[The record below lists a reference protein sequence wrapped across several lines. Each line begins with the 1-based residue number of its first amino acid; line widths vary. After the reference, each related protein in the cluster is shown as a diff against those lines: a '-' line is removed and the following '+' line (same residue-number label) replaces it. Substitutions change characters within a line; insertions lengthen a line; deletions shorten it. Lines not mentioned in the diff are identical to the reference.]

1 MNDILKRKEGETLEE
16 YQIRLSLGLLRKEV
30 GYEDLEWEDV
40 KELLGSNEHR
50 DTLRR
55 KGKGIELYDN
65 YIKNKTKEM
74 IAQEE
79 YEKLMEKELKI
90 KKEKV
95 KLNDLKAQLNKQIRE
110 LARKENLGE
119 ILEKKLEELNMQ
131 PRIINDEYKQRV
143 TSNRDMV
150 CLISDIHYGIKT
162 TNALSP
168 YDSDICKQKM
178 NYLVDKTIKFS
189 LENDIDKLYVLI
201 LGDEISG
208 LIHNTTRLEQ
218 REDVISQVI
227 EVSELLYEAIVK
239 LANSLPFV
247 VVGLAQG
254 NHSRVMADKKD
265 SLEQENFTRL
275 IREFLKLRLT
285 NISNVILLENKFDES
300 IIEINIRGYNL
311 IGLHGQND
319 KLTNVSKLTEMFD
332 KKIDYVCFG
341 HYHNAKEFESN
352 KTDVIVNGCFSGD
365 DYSKRLRLYNKPI
378 QKLLLFD
385 DTGKIATY
393 NINLDFYNK

>member
-1 MNDILKRKEGETLEE
+1 MNNFEKKLELCLQKLNKEIDLDWMEIVEL
-16 YQIRLSLGLLRKEV
+16 LNLDCSADHLRKTAY
-30 GYEDLEWEDV
+30 GM
-40 KELLGSNEHR
+40 KE
-50 DTLRR
+50 T
-55 KGKGIELYDN
+55 YDYFN
-65 YIKNKTKEM
+65 SKTKEM

-227 EVSELLYEAIVK
+227 EVSELLYETIVK

-275 IREFLKLRLT
+275 IREFLKLRLA

-352 KTDVIVNGCFSGD
+352 KTEVIVNGCFSGD

>member
-1 MNDILKRKEGETLEE
+1 MYGDLKRKEGESFFEWKLRLCLQKLNKEVDIDWAEIVELLE
-16 YQIRLSLGLLRKEV
+16 LNCSGDHLRKTAY
-30 GYEDLEWEDV
+30 GI
-40 KELLGSNEHR
+40 KEC
-50 DTLRR
+50 
-55 KGKGIELYDN
+55 YD
-65 YIKNKTKEM
+65 YFSSKTKEI

-79 YEKLMEKELKI
+79 YEKLLEQELKI

-95 KLNDLKAQLNKQIRE
+95 KLNDLKAQLNKKVRE
-110 LARKENLGE
+110 FARKENLGE
-119 ILEKKLEELNMQ
+119 ILEEKSKELDMQ
-131 PRIINDEYKQRV
+131 PRVINDEYKQRV

-162 TNALSP
+162 TNALTP

-178 NYLVDKTIKFS
+178 NYLIDKTIKFS
-189 LENDIDKLYVLI
+189 LENDVDKLYVMI

-227 EVSELLYEAIVK
+227 DVSELLYESIMK
-239 LANSLPFV
+239 LANNLPFV

-265 SLEQENFTRL
+265 SLEHENFTRL
-275 IREFLKLRLT
+275 IKEFLKLRLA
-285 NISNVILLENKFDES
+285 NVSNVLLLENKFDES
-300 IIEINIRGYNL
+300 IIEVNIRGYNV

-319 KLTNVSKLTEMFD
+319 RLNNVSRLTEMFD

-341 HYHNAKEFESN
+341 HYHNAKEFENN

>member
-1 MNDILKRKEGETLEE
+1 MDNILKRKDGETDYE
-16 YQIRLSLGLLRKEV
+16 YCFRLSWEKSKNQLDIDWQEIVDLCGLDWSADHCRKTMIGAIRHQE
-30 GYEDLEWEDV
+30 YINTKTREQLTDEQYT
-40 KELLGSNEHR
+40 KLL
-50 DTLRR
+50 
-55 KGKGIELYDN
+55 
-65 YIKNKTKEM
+65 
-74 IAQEE
+74 
-79 YEKLMEKELKI
+79 EKELEL

-95 KLNDLKAQLNKQIRE
+95 KLTDLKSQVNKQIRE
-110 LARKENLGE
+110 LARKESLSE
-119 ILEKKLEELNMQ
+119 LLEDKLKQLDMQ
-131 PRIINDEYKQRV
+131 PKMINDSYKQRV

-162 TNALSP
+162 TNAMSP
-168 YDSDICKQKM
+168 YDSDVCKQKM
-178 NYLVDKTIKFS
+178 DYLINKTIAFS
-189 LENDIDKLYVLI
+189 LENDVDKLYLMI

-218 REDVISQVI
+218 REDVVSQVI
-227 EVSELLYEAIVK
+227 EVSELLYESIVK
-239 LANSLPFV
+239 LAKNLPFV

-275 IREFLKLRLT
+275 IKEFLKLRLA
-285 NISNVILLENKFDES
+285 NISNVLLLENKFDES
-300 IIEINIRGYNL
+300 IIELNIRGYNV

-319 KLTNVSKLTEMFD
+319 RLNNLSRLIEMFD
-332 KKIDYVCFG
+332 KKIDYICLG
-341 HYHNAKEFESN
+341 HYHQSKEFENN
-352 KTDVIVNGCFSGD
+352 KTEVIVNGCFSGD

>member
-1 MNDILKRKEGETLEE
+1 MNNFEKKLELCLQKLNKEIDLDWSEIVELLNLEC
-16 YQIRLSLGLLRKEV
+16 SADHLRKTAY
-30 GYEDLEWEDV
+30 GM
-40 KELLGSNEHR
+40 KE
-50 DTLRR
+50 T
-55 KGKGIELYDN
+55 YDYFN
-65 YIKNKTKEM
+65 SKTKEM

-265 SLEQENFTRL
+265 SLEQENFSRL
-275 IREFLKLRLT
+275 IREFLKLRLA

-352 KTDVIVNGCFSGD
+352 KTEVIVNGCFSGD

>member
-1 MNDILKRKEGETLEE
+1 MNDKQFEKKLELCLQKLNKEL
-16 YQIRLSLGLLRKEV
+16 
-30 GYEDLEWEDV
+30 DLDWVEIV
-40 KELLGSNEHR
+40 ELLGLDCSGDH
-50 DTLRR
+50 LR
-55 KGKGIELYDN
+55 KTAYGIKECYD
-65 YIKNKTKEM
+65 YFSSKTKEM

-79 YEKLMEKELKI
+79 YEKLLEQELKI

-95 KLNDLKAQLNKQIRE
+95 KLNDLKAQLNKKVRE
-110 LARKENLGE
+110 FARKENLGE
-119 ILEKKLEELNMQ
+119 ILEEKIKELDMQ
-131 PRIINDEYKQRV
+131 PRVINDEYKQRV

-162 TNALSP
+162 TNALTP

-178 NYLVDKTIKFS
+178 NYLIDKTIKFS
-189 LENDIDKLYVLI
+189 LENDVDKLYVMI

-227 EVSELLYEAIVK
+227 DVSELLYESIMK
-239 LANSLPFV
+239 LANNLPFV

-265 SLEQENFTRL
+265 SLEHENFTRL
-275 IREFLKLRLT
+275 IKEFLKLRLA
-285 NISNVILLENKFDES
+285 NVSNVLLLENKFDES
-300 IIEINIRGYNL
+300 IIEVNIRGYNV

-319 KLTNVSKLTEMFD
+319 SLNNVSKLIEMFD

-341 HYHNAKEFESN
+341 HYHNAKEFENN

>member
-1 MNDILKRKEGETLEE
+1 MDILNRREGETDYE
-16 YQIRLSLGLLRKEV
+16 YCFRLSYAKVREGLDIDWQEIVNLCNLNWSADHCRKTMIGAIRHQDYIDTKTREQLTNEQ
-30 GYEDLEWEDV
+30 YT
-40 KELLGSNEHR
+40 KLL
-50 DTLRR
+50 
-55 KGKGIELYDN
+55 
-65 YIKNKTKEM
+65 
-74 IAQEE
+74 
-79 YEKLMEKELKI
+79 EKELELR
-90 KKEKV
+90 KEKV
-95 KLNDLKAQLNKQIRE
+95 KLTDLKTQVNKQIRE
-110 LARKENLGE
+110 LARKESLSE
-119 ILEKKLEELNMQ
+119 LLEDKLKQLDMQ
-131 PRIINDEYKQRV
+131 PKIINDSYKQRV

-162 TNALSP
+162 TNAISP
-168 YDSDICKQKM
+168 YDSDVCKQKM
-178 NYLVDKTIKFS
+178 DYLINKTIAFS
-189 LENDIDKLYVLI
+189 LENDVDKLYLMI

-227 EVSELLYEAIVK
+227 EVSELLYESIVK
-239 LANSLPFV
+239 LAKNLPFV
-247 VVGLAQG
+247 IVGLAQG

-275 IREFLKLRLT
+275 IKEFLKLRLA
-285 NISNVILLENKFDES
+285 NISNVLLLENKFDES
-300 IIEINIRGYNL
+300 IIELNIRGYNV

-319 KLTNVSKLTEMFD
+319 SLGKVSKLTEMFD

-341 HYHNAKEFESN
+341 HWHNSKEFENN
-352 KTDVIVNGCFSGD
+352 KTEVIVNGCFSGD
-365 DYSKRLRLYNKPI
+365 DYSKRLRFYNKPI

>member
-1 MNDILKRKEGETLEE
+1 MGENLKRREGESLFEWKL
-16 YQIRLSLGLLRKEV
+16 RLSLMKLNKET
-30 GYEDLEWEDV
+30 DLDWCELV
-40 KELLGSNEHR
+40 ELLEMDMSADHY
-50 DTLRR
+50 R
-55 KGKGIELYDN
+55 KLSYGYKEYDD
-65 YIKNKTKEM
+65 YIKSKTKEM

-79 YEKLMEKELKI
+79 YEKLLAKELEI

-95 KLNDLKAQLNKQIRE
+95 KLQDMRNLVNKQVRE
-110 LARKENLGE
+110 LSRKENLSE
-119 ILEKKLEELNMQ
+119 VLEKKLTELEMQ
-131 PRIINDEYKQRV
+131 PKIINDEYKNRV

-168 YDSDICKQKM
+168 YDSDICKLKM
-178 NYLVDKTIKFS
+178 NYLIDKTIKFS
-189 LENDIDKLYVLI
+189 LENDVDKLYVMV

-227 EVSELLYEAIVK
+227 EVSELLYESIVK
-239 LANSLPFV
+239 LANNLPYV
-247 VVGLAQG
+247 IVGLAQG

-265 SLEQENFTRL
+265 SLERENFTRL
-275 IREFLKLRLT
+275 IKEFLRLRLA
-285 NISNVILLENKFDES
+285 NISNVLLLENVFDEA
-300 IIEINIRGYNL
+300 IIELNIRGYNV

-319 KLTNVSKLTEMFD
+319 KLTNLDRLIEMFD
-332 KKIDYVCFG
+332 KKIDYVCLG
-341 HYHNAKEFESN
+341 HYHQSKEFETN
-352 KTDVIVNGCFSGD
+352 KTEIIVNGCFSGD

>member
-1 MNDILKRKEGETLEE
+1 MDILNRREGETDYE
-16 YQIRLSLGLLRKEV
+16 YCFRLSYAKVREGLDIDWQEIVNLCNLNWSADHCRKTMIGAIRHQDYIDTKTREQLTNEQ
-30 GYEDLEWEDV
+30 YT
-40 KELLGSNEHR
+40 KLL
-50 DTLRR
+50 
-55 KGKGIELYDN
+55 
-65 YIKNKTKEM
+65 
-74 IAQEE
+74 
-79 YEKLMEKELKI
+79 EKELELR
-90 KKEKV
+90 KEKV
-95 KLNDLKAQLNKQIRE
+95 KLTDLKTQVNKQIRE
-110 LARKENLGE
+110 LARKESLSE
-119 ILEKKLEELNMQ
+119 LLEDKLKQLDMQ
-131 PRIINDEYKQRV
+131 PKMINDSYKQRV

-162 TNALSP
+162 TNAISP
-168 YDSDICKQKM
+168 YDSDVCKQKM
-178 NYLVDKTIKFS
+178 DYLINKTIAFS
-189 LENDIDKLYVLI
+189 LENDVDKLYLMI

-227 EVSELLYEAIVK
+227 EVSELLYESIVK
-239 LANSLPFV
+239 LAKNLPFV
-247 VVGLAQG
+247 IVGLAQG

-275 IREFLKLRLT
+275 IKEFLKLRLA
-285 NISNVILLENKFDES
+285 NISNVLLLENKFDES
-300 IIEINIRGYNL
+300 IIELNIRGYNV

-319 KLTNVSKLTEMFD
+319 SLGKVSKLTEMFD

-341 HYHNAKEFESN
+341 HWHNSKEFENN
-352 KTDVIVNGCFSGD
+352 KTEVIVNGCFSGD
-365 DYSKRLRLYNKPI
+365 DYSKRLRFYNKPI

>member
-1 MNDILKRKEGETLEE
+1 MDNKQFEKKLELCLQKLNKEVDLDWIEIVELLE
-16 YQIRLSLGLLRKEV
+16 LDCSGDHLRKTAY
-30 GYEDLEWEDV
+30 GI
-40 KELLGSNEHR
+40 KEC
-50 DTLRR
+50 
-55 KGKGIELYDN
+55 YD
-65 YIKNKTKEM
+65 YFSNKTKEM
-74 IAQEE
+74 IAKEE
-79 YEKLMEKELKI
+79 YEKLIEQELKL

-95 KLNDLKAQLNKQIRE
+95 KLNDLKTQLNKQIRE
-110 LARKENLGE
+110 LARRENLSE
-119 ILEKKLEELNMQ
+119 ILEEKLEELNMK
-131 PRIINDEYKQRV
+131 PRVINDEYKQRV

-178 NYLVDKTIKFS
+178 NYLIDKTIAFS
-189 LENDIDKLYVLI
+189 LENDVDKLYLMI

-218 REDVISQVI
+218 REDVVSQVI
-227 EVSELLYEAIVK
+227 EVSELLYESIVK
-239 LANSLPFV
+239 LAKNLPFV

-275 IREFLKLRLT
+275 IKEFLKLRLA
-285 NISNVILLENKFDES
+285 NISNVLLLENKFDES
-300 IIEINIRGYNL
+300 IIELNIRGYNV

-319 KLTNVSKLTEMFD
+319 RLNNLSRLIEMFD
-332 KKIDYVCFG
+332 KKIDYICLG
-341 HYHNAKEFESN
+341 HYHQSKEFENN
-352 KTDVIVNGCFSGD
+352 KTEVIVNGCFSGD

-385 DTGKIATY
+385 NTGKIATY

>member
-1 MNDILKRKEGETLEE
+1 MDILNRREGETDYE
-16 YQIRLSLGLLRKEV
+16 YCFRLSYAKVREGLDIDWQEIVNLCNLNWSADHCRKTMI
-30 GYEDLEWEDV
+30 GAIRHQD
-40 KELLGSNEHR
+40 
-50 DTLRR
+50 
-55 KGKGIELYDN
+55 
-65 YIKNKTKEM
+65 YIDSKTKE
-74 IAQEE
+74 QLTNEQ
-79 YEKLMEKELKI
+79 YTKLLEKELEL

-95 KLNDLKAQLNKQIRE
+95 KLTDLKTQVNKQIRE
-110 LARKENLGE
+110 LARKESLSE
-119 ILEKKLEELNMQ
+119 LLEDKLKQLDMQ
-131 PRIINDEYKQRV
+131 PKMINDSYKQRV

-162 TNALSP
+162 TNAISP
-168 YDSDICKQKM
+168 YDSDVCKQKM
-178 NYLVDKTIKFS
+178 DYLINKTIAFS
-189 LENDIDKLYVLI
+189 LENDVDKLYLMI

-227 EVSELLYEAIVK
+227 EVSELLYESIVK
-239 LANSLPFV
+239 LAKNLPFV

-275 IREFLKLRLT
+275 IKEFLKLRLA
-285 NISNVILLENKFDES
+285 NISNVLLLENKFDES
-300 IIEINIRGYNL
+300 IIELNIRGYNV

-319 KLTNVSKLTEMFD
+319 SLGKVSKLTEMFD
-332 KKIDYVCFG
+332 KKIVYVCFG
-341 HYHNAKEFESN
+341 HWHNSKEFENN
-352 KTDVIVNGCFSGD
+352 KTEVIVKVCFSGD

-385 DTGKIATY
+385 DTGRIATY

>member
-1 MNDILKRKEGETLEE
+1 MNILNRREGETDYE
-16 YQIRLSLGLLRKEV
+16 YCFRLSYAKVREGLDIDWQEIVNLCNLNWSADHCRKTMIGAIRHQDYIDTKTREQLTNEQ
-30 GYEDLEWEDV
+30 YT
-40 KELLGSNEHR
+40 KLL
-50 DTLRR
+50 
-55 KGKGIELYDN
+55 
-65 YIKNKTKEM
+65 
-74 IAQEE
+74 
-79 YEKLMEKELKI
+79 EKELEL

-95 KLNDLKAQLNKQIRE
+95 KLTDLKTQVNKQIRE
-110 LARKENLGE
+110 LARKESLSE
-119 ILEKKLEELNMQ
+119 LLEDKLKQLDMQ
-131 PRIINDEYKQRV
+131 PKMINDSYKQRV

-162 TNALSP
+162 TNAISP
-168 YDSDICKQKM
+168 YDSDVCKQKM
-178 NYLVDKTIKFS
+178 DYLINKTIAFS
-189 LENDIDKLYVLI
+189 LENDVDKLYLMI

-227 EVSELLYEAIVK
+227 EVSELLYESIVK
-239 LANSLPFV
+239 LAKNLPFV
-247 VVGLAQG
+247 IVGLAQG

-275 IREFLKLRLT
+275 IKEFLKLRLA
-285 NISNVILLENKFDES
+285 NISNVLLLENKFDES
-300 IIEINIRGYNL
+300 IIELNIRGYNV

-319 KLTNVSKLTEMFD
+319 SLGKVSKLTEMFD

-341 HYHNAKEFESN
+341 HWHNSKEFENN
-352 KTDVIVNGCFSGD
+352 KTEVIVNGCFSGD
-365 DYSKRLRLYNKPI
+365 DYSKRLRFYNKPI

>member
-1 MNDILKRKEGETLEE
+1 MEENLKRREGESLFEWKL
-16 YQIRLSLGLLRKEV
+16 RLSLMKLNKET
-30 GYEDLEWEDV
+30 DLDWCELV
-40 KELLGSNEHR
+40 ELLEMDMSADHY
-50 DTLRR
+50 R
-55 KGKGIELYDN
+55 KLSYGYKEYDD
-65 YIKNKTKEM
+65 YIKSKTKEM

-79 YEKLMEKELKI
+79 YEKLLSKELEI
-90 KKEKV
+90 KKERV
-95 KLNDLKAQLNKQIRE
+95 KLQDMRNLVNKQVRE
-110 LARKENLGE
+110 LSRKENLGE
-119 ILEKKLEELNMQ
+119 VLEKKLTELEMQ
-131 PRIINDEYKQRV
+131 PKIINDEYKNRV

-168 YDSDICKQKM
+168 YDSDICKLKM
-178 NYLVDKTIKFS
+178 NYLIDKTIKFS
-189 LENDIDKLYVLI
+189 LENDVDKLYVMV

-227 EVSELLYEAIVK
+227 EVSELLYESIVK
-239 LANSLPFV
+239 LANNLPYV
-247 VVGLAQG
+247 IVGLAQG

-265 SLEQENFTRL
+265 SLEHENFTRL
-275 IREFLKLRLT
+275 IKEFLRLRLA
-285 NISNVILLENKFDES
+285 NISNVLLLENVFDES
-300 IIEINIRGYNL
+300 IIELNIRGYNV

-319 KLTNVSKLTEMFD
+319 KLNNLDRLIEMFD
-332 KKIDYVCFG
+332 KKIDYVCLG
-341 HYHNAKEFESN
+341 HYHQSKEFETN
-352 KTDVIVNGCFSGD
+352 KTEIIVNGCFSGD

-393 NINLDFYNK
+393 NINLDFYDK

>member
-1 MNDILKRKEGETLEE
+1 MDNLKRRENETLFEWKL
-16 YQIRLSLGLLRKEV
+16 RLSLMKLN
-30 GYEDLEWEDV
+30 
-40 KELLGSNEHR
+40 KELDEDWSELVDILEMDMSADHY
-50 DTLRR
+50 R
-55 KGKGIELYDN
+55 KVSYGYKEYDE
-65 YIKNKTKEM
+65 YIKSKTKEM
-74 IAQEE
+74 IAQEQ
-79 YEKLMEKELKI
+79 YEKLLEKELEI

-95 KLNDLKAQLNKQIRE
+95 KLQDMRNLVNKQVRE
-110 LARKENLGE
+110 LGRQENLGE
-119 ILEKKLEELNMQ
+119 ILEEKMKELNMQ
-131 PRIINDEYKQRV
+131 PRMINDEYKSRV

-162 TNALSP
+162 TNAMSP

-178 NYLVDKTIKFS
+178 NYLINKTIAFS
-189 LENDIDKLYVLI
+189 LENDVDKLYLMI

-227 EVSELLYEAIVK
+227 EVSELLYESIVK
-239 LANSLPFV
+239 LANNLPFV

-275 IREFLKLRLT
+275 IKEFLKLRLA
-285 NISNVILLENKFDES
+285 NISNVLLLENKFDES
-300 IIEINIRGYNL
+300 IIELNIRGYNV

-319 KLTNVSKLTEMFD
+319 RLNNLSRLIEMFD
-332 KKIDYVCFG
+332 KKIDYICLG
-341 HYHNAKEFESN
+341 HYHQSKEFENN

>member
-1 MNDILKRKEGETLEE
+1 MEENLKRREGESLFEWKL
-16 YQIRLSLGLLRKEV
+16 RLSLMKLNKET
-30 GYEDLEWEDV
+30 DLDWCELV
-40 KELLGSNEHR
+40 ELLEIDMSADHY
-50 DTLRR
+50 R
-55 KGKGIELYDN
+55 KLSYGYKEYDD
-65 YIKNKTKEM
+65 YIKGKTKEM

-79 YEKLMEKELKI
+79 YEKLLAKELEI

-95 KLNDLKAQLNKQIRE
+95 KLQDMRTLVNKQVRE
-110 LARKENLGE
+110 LSRKENLGE
-119 ILEKKLEELNMQ
+119 VLEKKLTELEMQ
-131 PRIINDEYKQRV
+131 PKIINDEYKNRV

-168 YDSDICKQKM
+168 YDSDICKLKM
-178 NYLVDKTIKFS
+178 NYLIDKTIKFS
-189 LENDIDKLYVLI
+189 LENDVDKLYVMI

-227 EVSELLYEAIVK
+227 EVSELLYESIVK
-239 LANSLPFV
+239 LANNLPYV
-247 VVGLAQG
+247 IVGLAQG

-265 SLEQENFTRL
+265 SLEHENFTRL
-275 IREFLKLRLT
+275 IKEFLRLRLA
-285 NISNVILLENKFDES
+285 NISNVLLLENVFDEA
-300 IIEINIRGYNL
+300 IIELNIRGYNV

-319 KLTNVSKLTEMFD
+319 KLTNLDRLIEMFD
-332 KKIDYVCFG
+332 KKIDYVCLG
-341 HYHNAKEFESN
+341 HYHQSKEFETN
-352 KTDVIVNGCFSGD
+352 KTEIIINGCFSGD

-393 NINLDFYNK
+393 NINLDFYDK

>member
-1 MNDILKRKEGETLEE
+1 MDNKQFEKKLELCLQKLNKET
-16 YQIRLSLGLLRKEV
+16 
-30 GYEDLEWEDV
+30 DLDWVEIV
-40 KELLGSNEHR
+40 ELLGLDCSSDH
-50 DTLRR
+50 LR
-55 KGKGIELYDN
+55 KTAYGIKECYD
-65 YIKNKTKEM
+65 YFSSKTKEM

-79 YEKLMEKELKI
+79 YEKLLEQELKI

-95 KLNDLKAQLNKQIRE
+95 KLNDLKAQLNKKVRE
-110 LARKENLGE
+110 FARKENLSE
-119 ILEKKLEELNMQ
+119 ILEEKIKELDMQ

-162 TNALSP
+162 TNALTP

-178 NYLVDKTIKFS
+178 NYLIDKTIKFS
-189 LENDIDKLYVLI
+189 LENDVDKLYVMI

-227 EVSELLYEAIVK
+227 DVSELLYESIMK
-239 LANSLPFV
+239 LANNLPFV

-265 SLEQENFTRL
+265 SLEHENFTRL
-275 IREFLKLRLT
+275 IREFLKLRLA
-285 NISNVILLENKFDES
+285 NISNVLLLENKFDES
-300 IIEINIRGYNL
+300 IIEINIRGYNV

-319 KLTNVSKLTEMFD
+319 SLNNVSRLTEMFD

-341 HYHNAKEFESN
+341 HYHNAKEFENN

>member
-1 MNDILKRKEGETLEE
+1 MDNKQFEKKLELCLQKLNKET
-16 YQIRLSLGLLRKEV
+16 
-30 GYEDLEWEDV
+30 DLDWVEIV
-40 KELLGSNEHR
+40 ELLGLDCSSDH
-50 DTLRR
+50 LR
-55 KGKGIELYDN
+55 KTAYGIKECYD
-65 YIKNKTKEM
+65 YFSSKTKEM

-79 YEKLMEKELKI
+79 YEKLLEQELKI

-95 KLNDLKAQLNKQIRE
+95 KLNDLKAQLNKKVRE
-110 LARKENLGE
+110 FARKENLSE
-119 ILEKKLEELNMQ
+119 ILEEKIKELDMQ
-131 PRIINDEYKQRV
+131 PRVINDEYKQRV

-162 TNALSP
+162 TNALTP

-178 NYLVDKTIKFS
+178 NYLIDKTIKFS
-189 LENDIDKLYVLI
+189 LENDVDKLYVMI

-227 EVSELLYEAIVK
+227 DVSELLYESIMK
-239 LANSLPFV
+239 LANNLPFV

-265 SLEQENFTRL
+265 SLEHENFTRL
-275 IREFLKLRLT
+275 IREFLKLRLA
-285 NISNVILLENKFDES
+285 NISNVLLLENEFDES
-300 IIEINIRGYNL
+300 IIEVNIRGYNV

-319 KLTNVSKLTEMFD
+319 SLNNVSRLTEMFD

-341 HYHNAKEFESN
+341 HYHNAKEFENN

>member
-1 MNDILKRKEGETLEE
+1 MEENLKRREGESLFEWKL
-16 YQIRLSLGLLRKEV
+16 RLSLMKLNKET
-30 GYEDLEWEDV
+30 DLDWCELV
-40 KELLGSNEHR
+40 ELLEIDMSADHY
-50 DTLRR
+50 R
-55 KGKGIELYDN
+55 KLSYGYKEYDD
-65 YIKNKTKEM
+65 YIKSKTKEM

-79 YEKLMEKELKI
+79 YEKLLAKELEI

-95 KLNDLKAQLNKQIRE
+95 KLQDMRTLVNKQVRE
-110 LARKENLGE
+110 LSRKENLGE
-119 ILEKKLEELNMQ
+119 VLEKKLTELEMQ
-131 PRIINDEYKQRV
+131 PKIINDEYKNRV

-168 YDSDICKQKM
+168 YDSDICKLKM
-178 NYLVDKTIKFS
+178 NYLIDKTIKFS
-189 LENDIDKLYVLI
+189 LENDVDKLYVMV

-227 EVSELLYEAIVK
+227 EVSELLYESIVK
-239 LANSLPFV
+239 LANNLPYV
-247 VVGLAQG
+247 IVGLAQG

-265 SLEQENFTRL
+265 SLERENFTRL
-275 IREFLKLRLT
+275 IKEFLRLRLA
-285 NISNVILLENKFDES
+285 NISNVLLLENVFDEA
-300 IIEINIRGYNL
+300 IIELNIRGYNV

-319 KLTNVSKLTEMFD
+319 SLNNLDRLIEMFD
-332 KKIDYVCFG
+332 KKIDYVCLG
-341 HYHNAKEFESN
+341 HYHQSKEFETN
-352 KTDVIVNGCFSGD
+352 KTEIIVNGCFSGD

-393 NINLDFYNK
+393 NINLDFYDK

>member
-1 MNDILKRKEGETLEE
+1 MNILNRRERETDYE
-16 YQIRLSLGLLRKEV
+16 YCFRLSYAKVREGLDIDWQEIVNLCNLNWSADHCRKTMIGAIRHQDYIDAKTREQLTNEQ
-30 GYEDLEWEDV
+30 YT
-40 KELLGSNEHR
+40 KLL
-50 DTLRR
+50 
-55 KGKGIELYDN
+55 
-65 YIKNKTKEM
+65 
-74 IAQEE
+74 
-79 YEKLMEKELKI
+79 EKELELR
-90 KKEKV
+90 KEKV
-95 KLNDLKAQLNKQIRE
+95 KLTDLKTQVNKQIRE
-110 LARKENLGE
+110 LARKESLSE
-119 ILEKKLEELNMQ
+119 LLEDKLKQLDMQ
-131 PRIINDEYKQRV
+131 PKIINDSYKQRV

-162 TNALSP
+162 TNAISP
-168 YDSDICKQKM
+168 YDSDVCKQKM
-178 NYLVDKTIKFS
+178 DYLINKTIAFS
-189 LENDIDKLYVLI
+189 LENDVDKLYLMI

-227 EVSELLYEAIVK
+227 EVSELLYESIVK
-239 LANSLPFV
+239 LAKNLPFV
-247 VVGLAQG
+247 IVGLAQG

-275 IREFLKLRLT
+275 IKEFLKLRLA
-285 NISNVILLENKFDES
+285 NISNVLLLENKFDES
-300 IIEINIRGYNL
+300 IIELNIRGYNV

-319 KLTNVSKLTEMFD
+319 SLGKVSKLTEMFD

-341 HYHNAKEFESN
+341 HWHNSKEFENN
-352 KTDVIVNGCFSGD
+352 KTEVIVNGCFSGD
-365 DYSKRLRLYNKPI
+365 DYSKRLRFYNKPI

>member
-1 MNDILKRKEGETLEE
+1 MEENLKRREGESLFEWKL
-16 YQIRLSLGLLRKEV
+16 RLSLMKLNKET
-30 GYEDLEWEDV
+30 DLDWCELV
-40 KELLGSNEHR
+40 ELLEMDMSADHY
-50 DTLRR
+50 R
-55 KGKGIELYDN
+55 KLSYGYKEYDD
-65 YIKNKTKEM
+65 YIKGKTKEM

-79 YEKLMEKELKI
+79 YEKLLAKELEI

-95 KLNDLKAQLNKQIRE
+95 KLQDMRTLVNKQVRE
-110 LARKENLGE
+110 LSRKENLGE
-119 ILEKKLEELNMQ
+119 VLEKKLTELEMQ
-131 PRIINDEYKQRV
+131 PKIINDDYKNRV

-168 YDSDICKQKM
+168 YDSDICKLKM
-178 NYLVDKTIKFS
+178 NYLIDKTIKFS
-189 LENDIDKLYVLI
+189 LENDVDKLYVMI

-227 EVSELLYEAIVK
+227 EVSELLYESIVK
-239 LANSLPFV
+239 LANNLPYV
-247 VVGLAQG
+247 IVGLAQG

-265 SLEQENFTRL
+265 SLEHENFTRL
-275 IREFLKLRLT
+275 IKEFLRLRLA
-285 NISNVILLENKFDES
+285 NISNVLLLENVFDEA
-300 IIEINIRGYNL
+300 IIELNIRGYNV

-319 KLTNVSKLTEMFD
+319 KLTNLDRLIEMFD
-332 KKIDYVCFG
+332 KKIDYVCLG
-341 HYHNAKEFESN
+341 HYHQSKEFETN
-352 KTDVIVNGCFSGD
+352 KTEIIVNGCFSGD

-393 NINLDFYNK
+393 NINLDFYDK

>member
-1 MNDILKRKEGETLEE
+1 MEENLKRREGESLFEWKL
-16 YQIRLSLGLLRKEV
+16 RLSLMKLNKET
-30 GYEDLEWEDV
+30 DLDWCELV
-40 KELLGSNEHR
+40 ELLEIDMSADHY
-50 DTLRR
+50 R
-55 KGKGIELYDN
+55 KLSYGYKEYDD
-65 YIKNKTKEM
+65 YIKSKTKEM

-79 YEKLMEKELKI
+79 YEKLLAKELEI

-95 KLNDLKAQLNKQIRE
+95 KLQDMRNLVNKQVRE
-110 LARKENLGE
+110 LSRKENLGE
-119 ILEKKLEELNMQ
+119 VLEKKLTELEMQ
-131 PRIINDEYKQRV
+131 PKIINDEYKNRV

-168 YDSDICKQKM
+168 YDSDICKLKM
-178 NYLVDKTIKFS
+178 NYLIDKTIKFS
-189 LENDIDKLYVLI
+189 LENDVDKLYVMV

-227 EVSELLYEAIVK
+227 EVSELLYESIVK
-239 LANSLPFV
+239 LANNLPYV
-247 VVGLAQG
+247 IVGLAQG

-265 SLEQENFTRL
+265 SLEHENFTRL
-275 IREFLKLRLT
+275 IKEFLRLRLA
-285 NISNVILLENKFDES
+285 NISNVLLLENVFDEA
-300 IIEINIRGYNL
+300 IIELNIRGYNV

-319 KLTNVSKLTEMFD
+319 KLTNLDRLIEMFD
-332 KKIDYVCFG
+332 KKIDYVCLG
-341 HYHNAKEFESN
+341 HYHQSKEFETN
-352 KTDVIVNGCFSGD
+352 KTEIIVNGCFSGD

>member
-1 MNDILKRKEGETLEE
+1 MEENLKRREGESLFEWKL
-16 YQIRLSLGLLRKEV
+16 RLSLMKLNKET
-30 GYEDLEWEDV
+30 DLDWCELV
-40 KELLGSNEHR
+40 ELLEMDMSADHY
-50 DTLRR
+50 R
-55 KGKGIELYDN
+55 KLSYGYKEYDD
-65 YIKNKTKEM
+65 YIKSKTKEM

-79 YEKLMEKELKI
+79 YEKLLAKELEI

-95 KLNDLKAQLNKQIRE
+95 KLQDMRNLVNKQVRE
-110 LARKENLGE
+110 LSRKENLSE
-119 ILEKKLEELNMQ
+119 VLEKKLTELEMQ
-131 PRIINDEYKQRV
+131 PKIINDEYKNRV

-168 YDSDICKQKM
+168 YDSDICKLKM
-178 NYLVDKTIKFS
+178 NYLIDKTIKFS
-189 LENDIDKLYVLI
+189 LENDVDKLYVMI

-227 EVSELLYEAIVK
+227 EVSELLYESIVK
-239 LANSLPFV
+239 LANNLPYV
-247 VVGLAQG
+247 IVGLAQG

-265 SLEQENFTRL
+265 SLEHENFTRL
-275 IREFLKLRLT
+275 IKEFLRLRLA
-285 NISNVILLENKFDES
+285 NISNVLLLENVFDEA
-300 IIEINIRGYNL
+300 IIELNIRGYNV

-319 KLTNVSKLTEMFD
+319 KLNNLDRLIEMFD
-332 KKIDYVCFG
+332 KKIDYVCLG
-341 HYHNAKEFESN
+341 HYHQSKEFETN
-352 KTDVIVNGCFSGD
+352 KTEIIINGCFSGD

>member
-1 MNDILKRKEGETLEE
+1 MGENLKRREGESLEE

-30 GYEDLEWEDV
+30 GYEDLEWEDI
-40 KELLGSNEHR
+40 KELLGSDEHR

-65 YIKNKTKEM
+65 YIKNKLPEM
-74 IAQEE
+74 IAKEE
-79 YEKLMEKELKI
+79 YEKILDEQLKL

-95 KLNDLKAQLNKQIRE
+95 KVRDERNLVNKQIRD
-110 LARKENLGE
+110 LAKRESLQE
-119 ILEKKLEELNMQ
+119 ILEEKIEQLNMQ
-131 PRIINDEYKQRV
+131 PKIINDEYKNRV

-168 YDSDICKQKM
+168 YDSDICKLKM
-178 NYLVDKTIKFS
+178 NYLIDKTIKFS
-189 LENDIDKLYVLI
+189 LENDVDKLYVMI

-227 EVSELLYEAIVK
+227 EVSELLYESIVK
-239 LANSLPFV
+239 LANNLPYV
-247 VVGLAQG
+247 IVGLAQG

-265 SLEQENFTRL
+265 SLEHENFTRL
-275 IREFLKLRLT
+275 IKEFLRLRLA
-285 NISNVILLENKFDES
+285 NISNVLLLENVFDEA
-300 IIEINIRGYNL
+300 IIELNIRGYNV

-319 KLTNVSKLTEMFD
+319 RLNNLDRLIEMFD
-332 KKIDYVCFG
+332 KKIDYVCLG
-341 HYHNAKEFESN
+341 HYHQSKEFETN
-352 KTDVIVNGCFSGD
+352 KTEIIVNGCFSGD

>member
-1 MNDILKRKEGETLEE
+1 MDNILKRKEGESFFEWKL
-16 YQIRLSLGLLRKEV
+16 RLCLAKLNKEIDEDWSELIEILGIDMSPCHLRKTAYGMKEC
-30 GYEDLEWEDV
+30 YEYFN
-40 KELLGSNEHR
+40 S
-50 DTLRR
+50 
-55 KGKGIELYDN
+55 
-65 YIKNKTKEM
+65 KTKEM
-74 IAQEE
+74 IAKEE
-79 YEKLMEKELKI
+79 YEKLLQKELEI
-90 KKEKV
+90 RKEKV
-95 KLNDLKAQLNKQIRE
+95 KLQDLKTQVNKQIRE
-110 LARKENLGE
+110 LARKNNLEE
-119 ILEKKLEELNMQ
+119 ILEDKLDELNMQ
-131 PRIINDEYKQRV
+131 PKMINDSYKQRV

-162 TNALSP
+162 TNAISP
-168 YDSDICKQKM
+168 YDSDVCKQKM
-178 NYLVDKTIKFS
+178 DYLINKTIAFS
-189 LENDIDKLYVLI
+189 LENDVDKLYLMI

-227 EVSELLYEAIVK
+227 EVSELLYESIVK
-239 LANSLPFV
+239 LAKNLPFV

-275 IREFLKLRLT
+275 IKEFLKLRLA
-285 NISNVILLENKFDES
+285 NISNVLLLENKFDES
-300 IIEINIRGYNL
+300 IIELNIRGYNV

-319 KLTNVSKLTEMFD
+319 RLNNLSRLIEMFD
-332 KKIDYVCFG
+332 KKIDYICLG
-341 HYHNAKEFESN
+341 HYHQSKEFENN
-352 KTDVIVNGCFSGD
+352 KTEVIVNGCFSGD

>member
-1 MNDILKRKEGETLEE
+1 MEENLKRREGESLFEWKL
-16 YQIRLSLGLLRKEV
+16 RLSLMKLNKET
-30 GYEDLEWEDV
+30 DLDWCELV
-40 KELLGSNEHR
+40 ELLEIDMSADHY
-50 DTLRR
+50 R
-55 KGKGIELYDN
+55 KLSYGYKEYDD
-65 YIKNKTKEM
+65 YIKGKTKEM

-79 YEKLMEKELKI
+79 YEKLLAKELEI

-95 KLNDLKAQLNKQIRE
+95 KLQDMRTLVNKQVRE
-110 LARKENLGE
+110 LSRKENLGE
-119 ILEKKLEELNMQ
+119 VLEKKLTELEMQ
-131 PRIINDEYKQRV
+131 PKIINDEYKNRV

-168 YDSDICKQKM
+168 YDSDICKLKM
-178 NYLVDKTIKFS
+178 NYLIDKTIKFS
-189 LENDIDKLYVLI
+189 LENDVDKLYVMV

-227 EVSELLYEAIVK
+227 EVSELLYESIVK
-239 LANSLPFV
+239 LANNLPYV
-247 VVGLAQG
+247 IVGLAQG

-265 SLEQENFTRL
+265 SLERENFTRL
-275 IREFLKLRLT
+275 IKEFLRLRLA
-285 NISNVILLENKFDES
+285 NISNVLLLENVFDEA
-300 IIEINIRGYNL
+300 IIELNIRGYNV

-319 KLTNVSKLTEMFD
+319 SLNNLDRLIEMFD
-332 KKIDYVCFG
+332 KKIDYVCLG
-341 HYHNAKEFESN
+341 HYHQSKEFETN
-352 KTDVIVNGCFSGD
+352 KTEIIVNGCFSGD

-393 NINLDFYNK
+393 NINLDFYDK

>member
-1 MNDILKRKEGETLEE
+1 MNILNRRERETDYE
-16 YQIRLSLGLLRKEV
+16 YCFRLSYAKVREGLDIDWQEIVNLCNLNWSADHCRKTMIGAIRHQDYIDTKTREQLTDEQ
-30 GYEDLEWEDV
+30 YT
-40 KELLGSNEHR
+40 KLL
-50 DTLRR
+50 
-55 KGKGIELYDN
+55 
-65 YIKNKTKEM
+65 
-74 IAQEE
+74 
-79 YEKLMEKELKI
+79 EKELEL

-95 KLNDLKAQLNKQIRE
+95 KLTDLKTQVNKQIRE
-110 LARKENLGE
+110 LARKESLSE
-119 ILEKKLEELNMQ
+119 LLEDKLKQLDMQ
-131 PRIINDEYKQRV
+131 PKMINDSYKQRV

-162 TNALSP
+162 TNAISP
-168 YDSDICKQKM
+168 YDSDVCKQKM
-178 NYLVDKTIKFS
+178 DYLINKTIAFS
-189 LENDIDKLYVLI
+189 LENDVDKLYLMI

-227 EVSELLYEAIVK
+227 EVSELLYESIVK
-239 LANSLPFV
+239 LAKNLPFV
-247 VVGLAQG
+247 IVGLAQG

-275 IREFLKLRLT
+275 IKEFLKLRLA
-285 NISNVILLENKFDES
+285 NISNVLLLENKFDES
-300 IIEINIRGYNL
+300 IIELNIRGYNV

-319 KLTNVSKLTEMFD
+319 SLGKVSKLTEMFD

-341 HYHNAKEFESN
+341 HWHNSKEFENN
-352 KTDVIVNGCFSGD
+352 KTEVIVNGCFSGD
-365 DYSKRLRLYNKPI
+365 DYSKRLRFYNKPI

>member
-1 MNDILKRKEGETLEE
+1 MEENLKRREGESLFEWKL
-16 YQIRLSLGLLRKEV
+16 RLSLMKLNKET
-30 GYEDLEWEDV
+30 DLDWCELV
-40 KELLGSNEHR
+40 ELLEMDMSADHY
-50 DTLRR
+50 R
-55 KGKGIELYDN
+55 KLSYGYKEYDD
-65 YIKNKTKEM
+65 YIKGKTKEM

-79 YEKLMEKELKI
+79 YEKLLAKELEI

-95 KLNDLKAQLNKQIRE
+95 KLQDMRNLVNKQVRE
-110 LARKENLGE
+110 LSRKENLSE
-119 ILEKKLEELNMQ
+119 VLEKKLTELEMQ
-131 PRIINDEYKQRV
+131 PKIINDEYKNRV

-168 YDSDICKQKM
+168 YDSDICKLKM
-178 NYLVDKTIKFS
+178 NYLIDKTIKFS
-189 LENDIDKLYVLI
+189 LENDVDKLYVMV

-227 EVSELLYEAIVK
+227 EVSELLYESIVK
-239 LANSLPFV
+239 LANNLPYV
-247 VVGLAQG
+247 IVGLAQG

-265 SLEQENFTRL
+265 SLEHENFTRL
-275 IREFLKLRLT
+275 IKEFLRLRLA
-285 NISNVILLENKFDES
+285 NISNVLLLENVFDEA
-300 IIEINIRGYNL
+300 IIELNIRGYNV

-319 KLTNVSKLTEMFD
+319 RLNNLDRLIEMFD
-332 KKIDYVCFG
+332 KKIDYVCLG
-341 HYHNAKEFESN
+341 HYHQSKEFETN
-352 KTDVIVNGCFSGD
+352 KTEIIVNGCFSGD

-393 NINLDFYNK
+393 NINLDFYDK

>member
-1 MNDILKRKEGETLEE
+1 MEENLKRREGESLFEWKL
-16 YQIRLSLGLLRKEV
+16 RLSLMKLNKET
-30 GYEDLEWEDV
+30 DLDWCELV
-40 KELLGSNEHR
+40 ELLEMDMSADHY
-50 DTLRR
+50 R
-55 KGKGIELYDN
+55 KLSYGYKEYDD
-65 YIKNKTKEM
+65 YIKGKTKEM

-79 YEKLMEKELKI
+79 YEKLLAKELEI

-95 KLNDLKAQLNKQIRE
+95 KLQDMRTLVNKQVRE
-110 LARKENLGE
+110 LSRKENLSE
-119 ILEKKLEELNMQ
+119 VLEKKLTELEMQ
-131 PRIINDEYKQRV
+131 PKIINDEYKNRV

-168 YDSDICKQKM
+168 YDSDICKLKM
-178 NYLVDKTIKFS
+178 NYLIDKTIKFS
-189 LENDIDKLYVLI
+189 LENDVDKLYVMV

-227 EVSELLYEAIVK
+227 EVSELLYESIVK
-239 LANSLPFV
+239 LANNLPYV
-247 VVGLAQG
+247 IVGLAQG

-265 SLEQENFTRL
+265 SLEHENFTRL
-275 IREFLKLRLT
+275 IKEFLRLRLA
-285 NISNVILLENKFDES
+285 NISNVLLLENVFDES
-300 IIEINIRGYNL
+300 IIELNIRGYNV

-319 KLTNVSKLTEMFD
+319 SLNNLDRLIEMFD
-332 KKIDYVCFG
+332 KKIDYVCLG
-341 HYHNAKEFESN
+341 HYHQSKEFETN
-352 KTDVIVNGCFSGD
+352 KTEIIVNGCFSGD

-385 DTGKIATY
+385 DTG
-393 NINLDFYNK
+393 NLYYF

>member
-1 MNDILKRKEGETLEE
+1 MNILNRRERETDYE
-16 YQIRLSLGLLRKEV
+16 YCFRLSYAKVREGLDIDWQEIVNLCNLNWSADHCRKTMIGAIRHQDYIDTKTREQLTNEQ
-30 GYEDLEWEDV
+30 YT
-40 KELLGSNEHR
+40 KLL
-50 DTLRR
+50 
-55 KGKGIELYDN
+55 
-65 YIKNKTKEM
+65 
-74 IAQEE
+74 
-79 YEKLMEKELKI
+79 EKELELR
-90 KKEKV
+90 KEKV
-95 KLNDLKAQLNKQIRE
+95 KLTDLKTQVNKQIRE
-110 LARKENLGE
+110 LARKESLSE
-119 ILEKKLEELNMQ
+119 LLEDKLKQLDMQ
-131 PRIINDEYKQRV
+131 PKMINDSYKQRV

-162 TNALSP
+162 TNAISP
-168 YDSDICKQKM
+168 YDSDVCKQKM
-178 NYLVDKTIKFS
+178 DYLINKTIAFS
-189 LENDIDKLYVLI
+189 LENDVDKLYLMI

-227 EVSELLYEAIVK
+227 EVSELLYESIVK
-239 LANSLPFV
+239 LAKNLPFV
-247 VVGLAQG
+247 IVGLAQG

-275 IREFLKLRLT
+275 IKEFLKLRLA
-285 NISNVILLENKFDES
+285 NISNVLLLENKFDES
-300 IIEINIRGYNL
+300 IIELNIRGYNV

-319 KLTNVSKLTEMFD
+319 SLGKVSKLTEMFD

-341 HYHNAKEFESN
+341 HWHNSKEFENN
-352 KTDVIVNGCFSGD
+352 KTEVIVNGCFSGD
-365 DYSKRLRLYNKPI
+365 DYSKRLRFYNKPI

>member
-1 MNDILKRKEGETLEE
+1 MEENLKRREGESLFEWKL
-16 YQIRLSLGLLRKEV
+16 RLSLMKLNKET
-30 GYEDLEWEDV
+30 DLDWCELV
-40 KELLGSNEHR
+40 ELLEIDMSADHY
-50 DTLRR
+50 R
-55 KGKGIELYDN
+55 KLSYGYKEYDD
-65 YIKNKTKEM
+65 YIKGKTKEM

-79 YEKLMEKELKI
+79 YEKLLAKELEI

-95 KLNDLKAQLNKQIRE
+95 KLQDMRTLVNKQVRE
-110 LARKENLGE
+110 LSRKENLGE
-119 ILEKKLEELNMQ
+119 VLEKKLTELEMQ
-131 PRIINDEYKQRV
+131 PKIINDEYKNRV

-168 YDSDICKQKM
+168 YDSDICKLKM
-178 NYLVDKTIKFS
+178 NYLIDKTIKFS
-189 LENDIDKLYVLI
+189 LENDVDKLYVMI

-227 EVSELLYEAIVK
+227 EVSELLYESIVK
-239 LANSLPFV
+239 LANNLPYV
-247 VVGLAQG
+247 IVGLAQG

-265 SLEQENFTRL
+265 SLERENFTRL
-275 IREFLKLRLT
+275 IKEFLRLRLA
-285 NISNVILLENKFDES
+285 NISNVLLLENVFDEA
-300 IIEINIRGYNL
+300 IIELNIRGYNV

-319 KLTNVSKLTEMFD
+319 KLTNLDRLIEMFD
-332 KKIDYVCFG
+332 KKIDYVCLG
-341 HYHNAKEFESN
+341 HYHQSKEFETN
-352 KTDVIVNGCFSGD
+352 KTEIIINGCFSGD

-393 NINLDFYNK
+393 NINLDFYDK

>member
-1 MNDILKRKEGETLEE
+1 MEENLKRREGESLFEWKL
-16 YQIRLSLGLLRKEV
+16 RLSLMKLNKET
-30 GYEDLEWEDV
+30 DLDWCELV
-40 KELLGSNEHR
+40 ELLEIDMSADHY
-50 DTLRR
+50 R
-55 KGKGIELYDN
+55 KLSYGYKEYDD
-65 YIKNKTKEM
+65 YIKSKTKEM

-79 YEKLMEKELKI
+79 YEKLLAKELEI

-95 KLNDLKAQLNKQIRE
+95 KLQDMRTLVNKQVRE
-110 LARKENLGE
+110 LSRKENLGE
-119 ILEKKLEELNMQ
+119 VLEKKLTELEMQ
-131 PRIINDEYKQRV
+131 PKIINDEYKNRV

-168 YDSDICKQKM
+168 YDSDICKLKM
-178 NYLVDKTIKFS
+178 NYLIDKTIKFS
-189 LENDIDKLYVLI
+189 LENDVDKLYVMI

-227 EVSELLYEAIVK
+227 EVSELLYESIVK
-239 LANSLPFV
+239 LANNLPYV
-247 VVGLAQG
+247 IVGLAQG

-265 SLEQENFTRL
+265 SLERENFTRL
-275 IREFLKLRLT
+275 IKEFLRLRLA
-285 NISNVILLENKFDES
+285 NISNVLLLENVFDEA
-300 IIEINIRGYNL
+300 IIELNIRGYNV

-319 KLTNVSKLTEMFD
+319 SLNNLDRLIEMFD
-332 KKIDYVCFG
+332 KKIDYVCLG
-341 HYHNAKEFESN
+341 HYHQSKEFETN
-352 KTDVIVNGCFSGD
+352 KTEIIVNGCFSGD

-393 NINLDFYNK
+393 NINLDFYDK

>member
-1 MNDILKRKEGETLEE
+1 MEENLKRREGESLFEWKL
-16 YQIRLSLGLLRKEV
+16 RLSLMKLNKET
-30 GYEDLEWEDV
+30 DLDWCELV
-40 KELLGSNEHR
+40 ELLEMDMSADHY
-50 DTLRR
+50 R
-55 KGKGIELYDN
+55 KLSYGYKEYDD
-65 YIKNKTKEM
+65 YIKSKTKEM

-79 YEKLMEKELKI
+79 YEKLLAKELEI

-95 KLNDLKAQLNKQIRE
+95 KLQDMRNLVNKQVRE
-110 LARKENLGE
+110 LSRKENLGE
-119 ILEKKLEELNMQ
+119 VLEKKLAELEMQ
-131 PRIINDEYKQRV
+131 PKIINDEYKNRV

-162 TNALSP
+162 INALSP
-168 YDSDICKQKM
+168 YDSDICKLKM
-178 NYLVDKTIKFS
+178 NYLIDKTIKFS
-189 LENDIDKLYVLI
+189 LENDVDKLYVMI

-227 EVSELLYEAIVK
+227 EVSELLYESIVK
-239 LANSLPFV
+239 LANNLPYV
-247 VVGLAQG
+247 IVGLAQG

-265 SLEQENFTRL
+265 SLEHENFTRL
-275 IREFLKLRLT
+275 IKEFLRLRLA
-285 NISNVILLENKFDES
+285 NISNVLLLENVFDEA
-300 IIEINIRGYNL
+300 IIELNIRGYNV

-319 KLTNVSKLTEMFD
+319 RLNNLDRLIEMFD
-332 KKIDYVCFG
+332 KKIDYVCLG
-341 HYHNAKEFESN
+341 HYHQSKEFETN
-352 KTDVIVNGCFSGD
+352 KTEIIVNGCFSGD

>member
-1 MNDILKRKEGETLEE
+1 MDNILKRKDGETDYE
-16 YQIRLSLGLLRKEV
+16 YCFRLSWEKSKNQLDIDWQEIVDLCGLDWSADHCRKTMIGAIRHQE
-30 GYEDLEWEDV
+30 YINTKTREQLTNEQYT
-40 KELLGSNEHR
+40 KLL
-50 DTLRR
+50 
-55 KGKGIELYDN
+55 
-65 YIKNKTKEM
+65 
-74 IAQEE
+74 
-79 YEKLMEKELKI
+79 EKELEL

-95 KLNDLKAQLNKQIRE
+95 KLTDLKTQVNKQIRE
-110 LARKENLGE
+110 LARKESLSE
-119 ILEKKLEELNMQ
+119 LLEDKLKQLDMQ
-131 PRIINDEYKQRV
+131 PKMINDSYKQRV

-162 TNALSP
+162 TNAISP

-178 NYLVDKTIKFS
+178 DYLINKTIAFS
-189 LENDIDKLYVLI
+189 LENDVDKLYLMI

-218 REDVISQVI
+218 REDVVSQVI
-227 EVSELLYEAIVK
+227 EVSELLYESIVK
-239 LANSLPFV
+239 LAKNLPFV

-275 IREFLKLRLT
+275 IKEFLKLRLA
-285 NISNVILLENKFDES
+285 NISNVLLLENKFDES
-300 IIEINIRGYNL
+300 IIRLNIRGYNV

-319 KLTNVSKLTEMFD
+319 KLNNLSRLIEMFD
-332 KKIDYVCFG
+332 KKIDYICLG
-341 HYHNAKEFESN
+341 HYHQSKEFENN
-352 KTDVIVNGCFSGD
+352 KTEVIVNGCFSGD

-385 DTGKIATY
+385 NTGKIATY

>member
-1 MNDILKRKEGETLEE
+1 MDNILKRKDGETDYE
-16 YQIRLSLGLLRKEV
+16 YCFRLSWEKSKNQLDIDWQEIVDLCGLDWSADHCRKTMIGAIRHQE
-30 GYEDLEWEDV
+30 YMNTKTREQLTNEQYT
-40 KELLGSNEHR
+40 KLL
-50 DTLRR
+50 
-55 KGKGIELYDN
+55 
-65 YIKNKTKEM
+65 
-74 IAQEE
+74 
-79 YEKLMEKELKI
+79 EKELEL

-95 KLNDLKAQLNKQIRE
+95 KLTDLKSQVNKQIRE
-110 LARKENLGE
+110 LARKESLSE
-119 ILEKKLEELNMQ
+119 LLEDKLKQLDMQ
-131 PRIINDEYKQRV
+131 PKMINDSYKQRV

-162 TNALSP
+162 TNAISP
-168 YDSDICKQKM
+168 YDSDVCKQKM
-178 NYLVDKTIKFS
+178 DYLINKTIAFS
-189 LENDIDKLYVLI
+189 LENDVDKLYLMI

-218 REDVISQVI
+218 REDVVSQVI
-227 EVSELLYEAIVK
+227 EVSELLYESIVK
-239 LANSLPFV
+239 LAKNLPFV

-275 IREFLKLRLT
+275 IKEFLKLRLT
-285 NISNVILLENKFDES
+285 NISNVLLLENKFDES
-300 IIEINIRGYNL
+300 IIELNIKGYNV

-319 KLTNVSKLTEMFD
+319 KLNNLSRLIEMFD
-332 KKIDYVCFG
+332 KKIDYICLG
-341 HYHNAKEFESN
+341 HYHQSKEFENN
-352 KTDVIVNGCFSGD
+352 KTEVIVNGCFSGD